1 MNEKPN
7 EYADFNHKAE
17 AAFSSI
23 GVHADGGRSE
33 LSPVD
38 KGMIGYVTMW
48 TTAQGLT
55 NMINNK
61 IFNGYDERSKANRI
75 QISVPHTAV
84 MMFEE
89 VENVNGSG
97 ELKFYCHNKDLW

>member
-1 MNEKPN
+1 MNEKHN

-17 AAFSSI
+17 AFFSSI
-23 GVHADGGRSE
+23 GIYADDGRPE
-33 LSPVD
+33 PSPVG

-55 NMINNK
+55 NMISNK
-61 IFNGYDERSKANRI
+61 TFNGYEKRSKVNKI